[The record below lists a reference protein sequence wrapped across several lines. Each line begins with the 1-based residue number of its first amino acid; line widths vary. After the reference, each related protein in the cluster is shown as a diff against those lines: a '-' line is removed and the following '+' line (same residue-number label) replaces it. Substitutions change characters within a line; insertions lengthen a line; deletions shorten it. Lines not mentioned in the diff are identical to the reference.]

1 MNVPRIPLQ
10 SFPDVVMHASESQV
24 KQHPD
29 YVAAK
34 SGSIVAAERLVDD
47 IVNVD
52 AIKRLRGLT
61 TADYVKIVPVHA
73 LETDGVNEIPT
84 ALAIRLAEELGFE
97 LWPEVVQT
105 NTVGHTGADGFH
117 RLANQAE
124 FAGNLTEGVHVVVDD
139 FVGQG
144 GTLAN
149 LIGYIHSQGGTV
161 AWATVLTGKP
171 YSASIALDDAALTR
185 LRGIHGQKLEDWWKA
200 QFGFGFDC
208 LTRSEARYLENTPD
222 ADAIRNRIVA
232 ARSPRGH

>member
-1 MNVPRIPLQ
+1 
-10 SFPDVVMHASESQV
+10 MHASESQV

-29 YVAAK
+29 YADAK
-34 SGSIVAAERLVDD
+34 SGGIVAAQRLVDD
-47 IVNVD
+47 LLSVE
-52 AIKRLRGLT
+52 AIQRLRSLT
-61 TADYVKIVPVHA
+61 TAHSVKIVPVHA
-73 LETDGVNEIPT
+73 LETHGVNEIPT
-84 ALAIRLAEELGFE
+84 ALATRVAEELGFE
-97 LWPEVVQT
+97 LWAEIVQT

-124 FAGNLTEGVHVVVDD
+124 FAGSVSEGVYVVIDD

-149 LIGYIHSQGGTV
+149 MIGHIHAHGGTV
-161 AWATVLTGKP
+161 AGATVLTGKP

-185 LRGIHGQKLEDWWKA
+185 LRGIHGQKLEDWWKE

-222 ADAIRNRIVA
+222 ADAIRDRLVA
-232 ARSPRGH
+232 ARSQRGD